1 MAGTVNGN
9 GKYRPLT
16 QKEATEKF
24 EAALQEAL
32 DMLRSGDDGGRRRE
46 FEVDISEITAI
57 RYKAR
62 MSQEAFAERLGIS
75 VATLRNW
82 EQGRRQP
89 TGPARRLLD
98 IIDKH
103 PKLVM
108 DLPAGE

>member
-1 MAGTVNGN
+1 MNGHA
-9 GKYRPLT
+9 KYRPLT
-16 QKEATEKF
+16 QKEANEKF
-24 EAALQEAL
+24 EGALQEAR
-32 DMLRSGDDGGRRRE
+32 DMLRSGDDGGRVRV
-46 FEVDISEITAI
+46 FEVDISDITAI

-62 MSQEAFAERLGIS
+62 LSQEEFANRLGIS

-82 EQGRRQP
+82 EQGRRKP

-108 DLPAGE
+108 DLPANG